1 MEWTMKNKPKK
12 WTVDDDNLLIDS
24 FHTTS
29 LEDIAD
35 KLGCSTSTVSRH
47 ARMLGLWKENRYGKD
62 YDARAFIEMEFAN
75 LSYTEMAERLNMSWN
90 GVRNIAKELGL
101 VRTYEQK
108 KAIMSRKR
116 TELVKA
122 ERRRV
127 IWGIDQKTD
136 IKVVCNR
143 PRLSLKQ
150 KLRQCGYIV
159 TPGENIIYYSDELR
173 RRPRRE
179 ANGIKLGLKFM
190 PLPMDNNKENYS
202 QA

>member
-1 MEWTMKNKPKK
+1 MKNKPKK
-12 WTVDDDNLLIDS
+12 WTVDDDNILFDN

-35 KLGCSTSTVSRH
+35 KLSCSTSTVSRH
-47 ARMLGLWKENRYGKD
+47 ARKLGLWKENRYGKD
-62 YDARAFIEMEFAN
+62 YDARAFIEMEFNN
-75 LSYTEMAERLNMSWN
+75 LSYAEMAERLNMSRN
-90 GVRNIAKELGL
+90 GVWKIAKELGL
-101 VRTYEQK
+101 IRTDEQK
-108 KAIMSRKR
+108 KAILSRKR
-116 TELVKA
+116 IELVKA

-136 IKVVCNR
+136 LKVVCNR

-159 TPGENIIYYSDELR
+159 TPGDNIIYYDKDLR

-190 PLPMDNNKENYS
+190 PLSTEYANENYS
-202 QA
+202 HA

>member
-1 MEWTMKNKPKK
+1 MKNKPKK
-12 WTVDDDNLLIDS
+12 WTVDDDNILLDS

-35 KLGCSTSTVSRH
+35 KLSCSTSTVSRH
-47 ARMLGLWKENRYGKD
+47 ARKLGLWKENPYGRNHE
-62 YDARAFIEMEFAN
+62 ARAFIEMEFDT
-75 LSYTEMAERLNMSWN
+75 LSYAEMAERLNMSTVAVWK
-90 GVRNIAKELGL
+90 IAKELGL
-101 VRTYEQK
+101 VRTEEQK
-108 KAIMSRKR
+108 RANLSRIR
-116 TELVKA
+116 TELIKA

-136 IKVVCNR
+136 LKVVCNR
-143 PRLSLKQ
+143 PRLSLKR

-159 TPGENIIYYSDELR
+159 TPDENIVYYDEGLK

-190 PLPMDNNKENYS
+190 PLPIENVNENHS